1 MCRMTMSDTIN
12 HCGIWWIQL
21 VFSLNDDVIMLTGGV
36 FVCIFMLCFA
46 FFLDSMRGTK
56 TLAR

>member
-1 MCRMTMSDTIN
+1 MSDTIN